1 MEESVLKKVANFF
14 GFGQDIEYEEEESIQ
29 QTSKKP
35 LVGLSAK
42 ASDVVV
48 CSPMTF
54 DDVQQIADYLKS
66 KQVVLVN
73 LSDVDSDLA
82 RRIVDFVSGV
92 IYAID
97 GHFQKVKEDIFIFTP
112 KNTNI
117 ISPKKEA
124 KEGSFFLW
132 GNK

>member
-1 MEESVLKKVANFF
+1 MEEGVLKKVANFF

-35 LVGLSAK
+35 LVGLSTK

-117 ISPKKEA
+117 ISSKRET